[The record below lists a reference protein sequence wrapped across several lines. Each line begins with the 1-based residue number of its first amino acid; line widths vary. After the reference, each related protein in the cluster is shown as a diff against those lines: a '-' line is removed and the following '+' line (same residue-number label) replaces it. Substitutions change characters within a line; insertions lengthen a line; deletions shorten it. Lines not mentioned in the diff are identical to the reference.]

1 MEGNQNHSEKKFI
14 ECIELLRLDCIQPHA
29 G

>member
-1 MEGNQNHSEKKFI
+1 MERNQNHSEKKFI
-14 ECIELLRLDCIQPHA
+14 ECIEFLRLDRIQPHA